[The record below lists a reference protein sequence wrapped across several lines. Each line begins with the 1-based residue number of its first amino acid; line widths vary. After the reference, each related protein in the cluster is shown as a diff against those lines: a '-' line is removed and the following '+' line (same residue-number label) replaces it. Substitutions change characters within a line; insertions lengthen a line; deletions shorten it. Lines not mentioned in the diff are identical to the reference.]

1 MAVFYNL
8 LNENMNN
15 KVTNEQINSIT
26 HTVIVITAILS
37 DSLYHPKGG

>member
-8 LNENMNN
+8 LAENMTN

-26 HTVIVITAILS
+26 HTVIVNLVNISGL
-37 DSLYHPKGG
+37 LV